1 MSNFTVIVPT
11 FDRPHLLKTC
21 LTFLRRQDAEV
32 QVIVADSSGDKE
44 RLINRESVREFGSG
58 ITYLEFD
65 GSTRLMQKVLMA
77 LKQVSAKYVCIC
89 ADDDLLVLKSAF
101 KCAEFLSQ
109 NPDYVACHG
118 HYLRY
123 SLIDSESILFEDW
136 EYRGPSLTGDS
147 PSKRVIDLLSNYEAL
162 FYSVQATPMLR
173 MSLEATTTSP
183 YNMHQELANAIWLA
197 MAGRI
202 KRIDGLY
209 NLRQAGNAALHSLA
223 EPHSYIAKRFA
234 SVMSDYASMAGQL
247 TARFKSAYP
256 AQEEADLFQ
265 ALCFGFM
272 VYLYRSI
279 GFITLARLMIP
290 NYPES
295 DLGAL
300 GLIRPPTFRPSIRFV
315 LGEFIERAVRH
326 LKGKA
331 LAGRTPIA
339 IRSKSTGQT
348 VYISRVLNNGLTRRY
363 REEIRQLF

>member
-11 FDRPHLLKTC
+11 FNRPRLLKAC
-21 LTFLRRQDAEV
+21 LTFLSRQDAEV

-58 ITYLEFD
+58 FDYLEFD
-65 GSTRLMQKVLMA
+65 GSTRLVQKVLMA
-77 LKQVSAKYVCIC
+77 VDQVSAKYSCIC

-101 KCAEFLSQ
+101 RCAEFLSR

-118 HYLRY
+118 HYLRF
-123 SLIDSESILFEDW
+123 SLVDSGSILFEDW

-173 MSLEATTTSP
+173 MSLEAMTTSP

-197 MAGRI
+197 MAGKI

-209 NLRQAGNAALHSLA
+209 NLRQAGNSALHPLA
-223 EPHSYIAKRFA
+223 EPYSYIAQRCA
-234 SVMSDYASMAGQL
+234 TVMSDFASMAGQL
-247 TARFKSAYP
+247 AARFKSAYP
-256 AQEEADLFQ
+256 ANEEADLIQ
-265 ALCFGFM
+265 TLCFGFM

-279 GFITLARLMIP
+279 NFIDLARLMIP
-290 NYPES
+290 NYPEN
-295 DLGAL
+295 DLRSL
-300 GLIRPPTFRPSIRFV
+300 RLIRPPTFMASIPFA
-315 LGEFIERAVRH
+315 LKQILERAARH
-326 LKGKA
+326 LKGRA
-331 LAGRTPIA
+331 PAGRTPVA
-339 IRSKSTGQT
+339 VRSTSTGQS
-348 VYISRVLNNGLTRRY
+348 VYIARALNNGLTKQY